1 MKIKVGINGMGRIGR
16 MVIRAIIESQNKN
29 IKIQGVVLTMYDKRN
44 NLSVQIEED
53 VRHNLGKLV
62 YDTVIPRNVR
72 LSEAPSF
79 SLPALVYDH
88 KCAGAVAYQKLAV
101 EFLQREQVVQ

>member
-1 MKIKVGINGMGRIGR
+1 MT
-16 MVIRAIIESQNKN
+16 IREVRGSLNKN